1 MSEHAA
7 SETSKVSP
15 LHISTT
21 SLNTDGMFDRFK
33 DSLGLSKDCTELT
46 VRTKHV
52 ISVAI
57 STSAE
62 NLLT

>member
-15 LHISTT
+15 LYMSIT

-33 DSLGLSKDCTELT
+33 DSLGL
-46 VRTKHV
+46 RTAPSLQYGRNV
-52 ISVAI
+52 LLVLQ
-57 STSAE
+57 SARV
-62 NLLT
+62 LKIG